1 VDDETS
7 VKLLLLQPT
16 RRREWELR
24 QGDELVAEL
33 SLPPL
38 GSGGRGSAAGRE
50 LEIRTHGILRREHV
64 VVDAETGEELARVR
78 GHTVELRGIASAD
91 WKSLGRGQ
99 GYALAGPDG
108 EPWLRAKAS
117 SGIARTTGQV
127 EIAAGHDPALPSLIA
142 AYLLIRKADEA
153 AAAASATVA
162 AT

>member
-16 RRREWELR
+16 RRREWEIR
-24 QGDELVAEL
+24 QGDELVAQL
-33 SLPPL
+33 SLPVMR
-38 GSGGRGSAAGRE
+38 SGGRGSAGGRE
-50 LEIRTHGILRREHV
+50 LEIRTHGVLRREHI
-64 VVDAETGEELARVR
+64 VVDATTGEELARVH
-78 GHTVELRGIASAD
+78 GHTVELRGLETAD

-99 GYALAGPDG
+99 GYGLVGPDG
-108 EPWLRAKAS
+108 EPWLRAMAKS
-117 SGIARTTGQV
+117 STFRTTGQV
-127 EIAAGHDPALPSLIA
+127 ETAAGHDPALPSLIA

>member
-1 VDDETS
+1 MDDETS

-33 SLPPL
+33 SLPAMR
-38 GSGGRGSAAGRE
+38 SGGRGSAGGRE
-50 LEIRTHGILRREHV
+50 LEIRARGILRREHV
-64 VVDAETGEELARVR
+64 VADATTGEELARVR
-78 GHTVELRGIASAD
+78 GHAVELRGIESAD

-99 GYALAGPDG
+99 GYGLVGLDG
-108 EPWLRAKAS
+108 EPWLRAKVS
-117 SGIARTTGQV
+117 SGITRTTGQV
-127 EIAAGHDPALPSLIA
+127 EVAADHDPALPSLIA

>member
-16 RRREWELR
+16 RRREWEIR
-24 QGDELVAEL
+24 QGEELVAKL
-33 SLPPL
+33 SLPAMR
-38 GSGGRGSAAGRE
+38 SGGRGSAGGRE
-50 LEIRTHGILRREHV
+50 LEIRTHGILKREHV
-64 VVDAETGEELARVR
+64 VVDAASGEELARVR
-78 GHTVELRGIASAD
+78 GHAVELRGIESAD

-99 GYALAGPDG
+99 GYGLAGPDG
-108 EPWLRAKAS
+108 EPWLRARVKS
-117 SGIARTTGQV
+117 STFRTTGQV

-153 AAAASATVA
+153 VAAASATVA